1 MVRPLLEKTGRE
13 DVETERSSIK
23 EQEPSGIIDLT
34 GIDDIDD
41 MDEAEVE
48 EFLDNISQKR
58 GQLLKRPRQG
68 LEDGKVEGEEM
79 EEEEED
85 AQRAKRQHINP
96 VLSGLTTRLQ
106 EIFPQVICLRC
117 FGSKA

>member
-1 MVRPLLEKTGRE
+1 
-13 DVETERSSIK
+13 
-23 EQEPSGIIDLT
+23 
-34 GIDDIDD
+34 

-79 EEEEED
+79 EEKEED
-85 AQRAKRQHINP
+85 AQRAKRQHINL